1 MKKIILAVASVL
13 ALGLV
18 VGCKQQI
25 EGSLNVTSTNFNK
38 SLDESTTKTFYYKAS
53 GTATQT
59 TKRVTYE
66 KADKYNSREITT
78 TTVWTPTKDVAVTET
93 TNLNN
98 NSITYTI
105 TAYGDV
111 TMTTETITK
120 SSKDADPE
128 KSKTVNDKVKTTSLG
143 NVSQPIYITNITKI
157 DNKFYIENADGT
169 KKVVEGVDFSAA
181 EIDLSKFNDE
191 TSTEAVTYTDAVY
204 DCSWDK
210 ASATPTDYTSKT
222 TTTTSGYTYDLKL
235 TRK

>member
-38 SLDESTTKTFYYKAS
+38 SLDQSTTKTYVYSVS

-59 TKRVTYE
+59 TKQVTYE
-66 KADKYNSREITT
+66 KADKYNISESTI
-78 TTVWTPTKDVAVTET
+78 TTVWTPTKDVSVTET
-93 TNLNN
+93 TDPNN

-105 TAYGDV
+105 DAFGDKTV
-111 TMTTETITK
+111 TTETIYK
-120 SSKDADPE
+120 PSKDADPE
-128 KSKTVNDKVKTTSLG
+128 KSKTVYDKVKMPSLG
-143 NVSQPIYITNITKI
+143 NVSQTITITKI
-157 DNKFYIENADGT
+157 DNKFYINNVDGT

-191 TSTEAVTYTDAVY
+191 TSKESVSYSGADY
-204 DCSWDK
+204 DTSWDK
-210 ASATPTDYTSKT
+210 ASATPTDYISKS

>member
-38 SLDESTTKTFYYKAS
+38 SLDPVKTTKTYVYSVS

-59 TKRVTYE
+59 TKQVTYE
-66 KADKYNSREITT
+66 KADKYNSNETT
-78 TTVWTPTKDVAVTET
+78 TTKVWTPTKAVFVTET
-93 TNLNN
+93 TDPNN
-98 NSITYTI
+98 NSITYSI
-105 TAYGDV
+105 EAYGDV
-111 TMTTETITK
+111 TQTTETITK

-128 KSKTVNDKVKTTSLG
+128 KSKIVVDKVRIPSLKDVAKT
-143 NVSQPIYITNITKI
+143 ITIKKI
-157 DNKFYIENADGT
+157 DNKFYIDNTDGT

-181 EIDLSKFNDE
+181 EIDFSKFSDE
-191 TSTEAVTYTDAVY
+191 ISTEAVSYAGAVY
-204 DCSWDK
+204 DYSWDK
-210 ASATPTDYTSKT
+210 ASATPTDYISKT

>member
-1 MKKIILAVASVL
+1 MKKIFLAVASVL

-38 SLDESTTKTFYYKAS
+38 SLDPVTTTKTYVYSVS
-53 GTATQT
+53 GSVTTT
-59 TKRVTYE
+59 TKNVTYL
-66 KADKYNSREITT
+66 KADKYNSYESTQ
-78 TTVWTPTKDVAVTET
+78 TTVWTPKQDVSVTET
-93 TNLNN
+93 TDPNN

-105 TAYGDV
+105 SALGDV

-128 KSKTVNDKVKTTSLG
+128 KSTTVYNKVKNPSFGLG
-143 NVSQPIYITNITKI
+143 DVSKSITITKI
-157 DNKFYIENADGT
+157 DNKFYIDNADGT

-191 TSTEAVTYTDAVY
+191 TSKESVSYSGADYEDKSAAPRDYISKSTRTE
-204 DCSWDK
+204 
-210 ASATPTDYTSKT
+210 
-222 TTTTSGYTYDLKL
+222 SGYTYDLKL

>member
-38 SLDESTTKTFYYKAS
+38 NLDASTTKTYVYSVS

-59 TKRVTYE
+59 TKQVTYE
-66 KADKYNSREITT
+66 KADKYNSRESTT
-78 TTVWTPTKDVAVTET
+78 TTVWTPTKDVTVTEI
-93 TNLNN
+93 TNPSS
-98 NSITYTI
+98 NSITYNI
-105 TAYGDV
+105 TACGEA
-111 TMTTETITK
+111 TMTTETINK

-128 KSKTVNDKVKTTSLG
+128 KSKTVFDKDRMPNLG
-143 NVSQPIYITNITKI
+143 DITQYITITKI
-157 DNKFYIENADGT
+157 DNKFYINNQDGT

-181 EIDLSKFNDE
+181 EIDLSKFSDT
-191 TSTEAVTYTDAVY
+191 TSTEVVSYAGAVY
-204 DCSWDK
+204 DHSWDK

>member
-38 SLDESTTKTFYYKAS
+38 NLDASTTKTYVYSVS

-59 TKRVTYE
+59 TKQVTYE
-66 KADKYNSREITT
+66 KADKYNSSESTT
-78 TTVWTPTKDVAVTET
+78 TTVWTPTKDVSVTET
-93 TNLNN
+93 TDPND

-105 TAYGDV
+105 NFVGDV
-111 TMTTETITK
+111 TMTEESIYK
-120 SSKDADPE
+120 PSKDAEPV
-128 KSKTVNDKVKTTSLG
+128 KSKKVFDKVQYSSLKDRIK
-143 NVSQPIYITNITKI
+143 PITITKI
-157 DNKFYIENADGT
+157 DNKFYINNTDGT
-169 KKVVEGVDFSAA
+169 QKVVEGVDFSAA
-181 EIDLSKFNDE
+181 EIDFSKFSDE
-191 TSTEAVTYTDAVY
+191 TSTEAVSY
-204 DCSWDK
+204 DGAEYDYSWDK

>member
-38 SLDESTTKTFYYKAS
+38 NLDESTTKTYVYS
-53 GTATQT
+53 VDGTATQT
-59 TKRVTYE
+59 TKKVTYE
-66 KADKYNSREITT
+66 NAGKYNSEESTK
-78 TTVWTPTKDVAVTET
+78 TTVWKPTKYVSVTEKT
-93 TNLNN
+93 DPNN

-105 TAYGDV
+105 TVFGDATV
-111 TMTTETITK
+111 TTETIYKT
-120 SSKDADPE
+120 SKDADPV
-128 KSKTVNDKVKTTSLG
+128 KSKKVNVLKDVTK
-143 NVSQPIYITNITKI
+143 PITITKI
-157 DNKFYIENADGT
+157 DNKFYINNTDGT
-169 KKVVEGVDFSAA
+169 QKVVEGVDFSAA
-181 EIDLSKFNDE
+181 EIDFSKFSDE
-191 TSTEAVTYTDAVY
+191 TSTEAVSYVGAVY
-204 DCSWDK
+204 DYSWDK

>member
-38 SLDESTTKTFYYKAS
+38 SLDQSTTKTYVYSVS

-59 TKRVTYE
+59 KKEVIYQ
-66 KADKYNSREITT
+66 KADKYNSYESTK
-78 TTVWTPTKDVAVTET
+78 TTVWTPTKDVTVTET
-93 TNLNN
+93 TYPNN
-98 NSITYTI
+98 NSIIYNI
-105 TAYGDV
+105 TAYGEA
-111 TMTTETITK
+111 TMTTETISKT
-120 SSKDADPE
+120 SKDADPE
-128 KSKTVNDKVKTTSLG
+128 KSKTVYDKVKMPFLG
-143 NVSQPIYITNITKI
+143 DVSQTITITKI
-157 DNKFYIENADGT
+157 DNKFYINNVDGT

-181 EIDLSKFNDE
+181 EIDLSKFSDE
-191 TSTEAVTYTDAVY
+191 TSTESVSYTGAVY
-204 DCSWDK
+204 DYSWDK
-210 ASATPTDYTSKT
+210 ASATPTDYITKT

>member
-38 SLDESTTKTFYYKAS
+38 SLDQSTTKTYVYSVS

-59 TKRVTYE
+59 TKQVTYN
-66 KADKYNSREITT
+66 KADKYNSNETT
-78 TTVWTPTKDVAVTET
+78 RTTVWTPTKDVTVEET
-93 TNLNN
+93 TDPNN

-105 TAYGDV
+105 TAYGEA

-128 KSKTVNDKVKTTSLG
+128 KSKTVVDKVRATSLG
-143 NVSQPIYITNITKI
+143 NVSKTIYITKI
-157 DNKFYIENADGT
+157 DNKFYIDNKDGT

-181 EIDLSKFNDE
+181 EIDLSKFSDE
-191 TSTEAVTYTDAVY
+191 TSTEAVSYTGAVY
-204 DCSWDK
+204 DYSWDK
-210 ASATPTDYTSKT
+210 ASATPTDYITKT
-222 TTTTSGYTYDLKL
+222 TTTASGYTYDLKL
-235 TRK
+235 IRK

>member
-25 EGSLNVTSTNFNK
+25 EGSLNVTSTNFIK
-38 SLDESTTKTFYYKAS
+38 SLDTSTTKTYVYSVS

-59 TKRVTYE
+59 TKLVTYE
-66 KADKYNSREITT
+66 KADKYNSYESTQTI
-78 TTVWTPTKDVAVTET
+78 VWTPTKDVAVTET
-93 TNLNN
+93 TDPNS

-105 TAYGDV
+105 TAYGAV
-111 TMTTETITK
+111 TKTTETSTK

-128 KSKTVNDKVKTTSLG
+128 KSKTVYDKVKMPNLG
-143 NVSQPIYITNITKI
+143 NVSQKIIITKI
-157 DNKFYIENADGT
+157 DNKFYIDNADGT

-181 EIDLSKFNDE
+181 EIDLSKFSDE
-191 TSTEAVTYTDAVY
+191 TSTESVSYAGAVY
-204 DCSWDK
+204 DYSWDK
-210 ASATPTDYTSKT
+210 ASATPTDYISKT

>member
-38 SLDESTTKTFYYKAS
+38 NLDASTTKTYVYSVS
-53 GTATQT
+53 GSVTKT
-59 TKRVTYE
+59 TKNVTYQ
-66 KADKYNSREITT
+66 KADKYNSYESTETI
-78 TTVWTPTKDVAVTET
+78 VWTPTKDVTVIET
-93 TNLNN
+93 TDPNDNCITY
-98 NSITYTI
+98 SITG
-105 TAYGDV
+105 YGES
-111 TMTTETITK
+111 TKTTETITK

-128 KSKTVNDKVKTTSLG
+128 KSKTVYGKDKIQGLG
-143 NVSQPIYITNITKI
+143 DVSQPITIKKI
-157 DNKFYIENADGT
+157 DNKFYIDNIDGT

-181 EIDLSKFNDE
+181 EIDFSKFSDE
-191 TSTEAVTYTDAVY
+191 TSTESVTYYGAVY
-204 DCSWDK
+204 EDK
-210 ASATPTDYTSKT
+210 SAAPTDYISKS

>member
-38 SLDESTTKTFYYKAS
+38 NLDASTTKTYVYSVS

-59 TKRVTYE
+59 TKQVTYE
-66 KADKYNSREITT
+66 KADKYNSSESTT
-78 TTVWTPTKDVAVTET
+78 TTVWTPTKDVSVTEKT
-93 TNLNN
+93 DPTN

-105 TAYGDV
+105 TAVGDATV
-111 TMTTETITK
+111 TAESIYK
-120 SSKDADPE
+120 FSKDADPV
-128 KSKTVNDKVKTTSLG
+128 KSKMVTDKVQNSSLRDVSKT
-143 NVSQPIYITNITKI
+143 ITITKI
-157 DNKFYIENADGT
+157 DNKFYIDNTDGT

-181 EIDLSKFNDE
+181 EIDLSKFSDE
-191 TSTEAVTYTDAVY
+191 TSTEAVSYAGAVY
-204 DCSWDK
+204 DYSWDK

>member
-38 SLDESTTKTFYYKAS
+38 NLDASTTKTYVYSVS

-59 TKRVTYE
+59 TKQVTYQ
-66 KADKYNSREITT
+66 KADKYNSSESTT
-78 TTVWTPTKDVAVTET
+78 TTVWTPTKDVSVTET
-93 TNLNN
+93 TDPND

-105 TAYGDV
+105 AVDGDATV
-111 TMTTETITK
+111 TVESIYK
-120 SSKDADPE
+120 SSKDAEPE
-128 KSKTVNDKVKTTSLG
+128 KSKMVIDKVRNSGLKDV
-143 NVSQPIYITNITKI
+143 NKKIIIKKI
-157 DNKFYIENADGT
+157 DNKFYINNTDGT
-169 KKVVEGVDFSAA
+169 QKVVEGVDFSAA
-181 EIDLSKFNDE
+181 EIDFSKFSDE
-191 TSTEAVTYTDAVY
+191 TSTESVTYYGAVY
-204 DCSWDK
+204 ETK
-210 ASATPTDYTSKT
+210 SAAPTDYTSKT

>member
-38 SLDESTTKTFYYKAS
+38 SLDETTTKTYVYSVS

-59 TKRVTYE
+59 IKEVTYK
-66 KADKYNSREITT
+66 KADEYNSRESTT
-78 TTVWTPTKDVAVTET
+78 TTVWTPTKEYVTVIET
-93 TNLNN
+93 TNPNN

-105 TAYGDV
+105 VAHGDK
-111 TMTTETITK
+111 TQTTETITK
-120 SSKDADPE
+120 TSKDADPK
-128 KSKTVNDKVKTTSLG
+128 KSKTVEDKVKVPSLG
-143 NVSQPIYITNITKI
+143 NDEKTIKITKI
-157 DNKFYIENADGT
+157 DNKFYIKNIDGT

-181 EIDLSKFNDE
+181 EIDFSKFSDE
-191 TSTEAVTYTDAVY
+191 TSTESVTYHYPDFENE
-204 DCSWDK
+204 
-210 ASATPTDYTSKT
+210 SAAPTDYISKT
-222 TTTTSGYTYDLKL
+222 TTTTSGCTYDLKL

>member
-38 SLDESTTKTFYYKAS
+38 NLDQSTVKTYVYSVS
-53 GTATQT
+53 GTATTT
-59 TKRVTYE
+59 TKNVTYQ
-66 KADKYNSREITT
+66 KADNYNSYESTQTI
-78 TTVWTPTKDVAVTET
+78 VWTPTKDVSVTET
-93 TNLNN
+93 TDPNN
-98 NSITYTI
+98 NSITYRI
-105 TAYGDV
+105 TAVGDATV
-111 TMTTETITK
+111 TAESIYK
-120 SSKDADPE
+120 SSKDAEPV
-128 KSKTVNDKVKTTSLG
+128 KSKMVTDKVQNSGLKD
-143 NVSQPIYITNITKI
+143 VAQEITITKI
-157 DNKFYIENADGT
+157 DNKFYIDNADGT

-181 EIDLSKFNDE
+181 EIDFSKFSDE
-191 TSTEAVTYTDAVY
+191 TSTEAVSYRDPVY
-204 DCSWDK
+204 DHSWDK

>member
-38 SLDESTTKTFYYKAS
+38 SLDASTTKTYVYSVS

-59 TKRVTYE
+59 TKQVTYQ
-66 KADKYNSREITT
+66 KADKYNSSESTT
-78 TTVWTPTKDVAVTET
+78 TTVWTPTKTKDVSVTEIT
-93 TNLNN
+93 DPNN
-98 NSITYTI
+98 NKITYTI
-105 TAYGDV
+105 TVVGDATV
-111 TMTTETITK
+111 TTETIYK
-120 SSKDADPE
+120 PSKDADPV
-128 KSKTVNDKVKTTSLG
+128 KSKSVQTKVQNSELG
-143 NVSQPIYITNITKI
+143 NVPKTITITKI
-157 DNKFYIENADGT
+157 DNKFYIDNTDGT

-181 EIDLSKFNDE
+181 EIDFSKFSDE
-191 TSTEAVTYTDAVY
+191 TSTESVTYYGADY
-204 DCSWDK
+204 EDK
-210 ASATPTDYTSKT
+210 SAAPTDYTSRT

>member
-25 EGSLNVTSTNFNK
+25 EGSLTVTSLNK
-38 SLDESTTKTFYYKAS
+38 SLDQSTTKTYVYSVS

-59 TKRVTYE
+59 TKQVTYQ
-66 KADKYNSREITT
+66 KADKYNSSESTT
-78 TTVWTPTKDVAVTET
+78 TTVWTPTKDISVTET
-93 TNLNN
+93 TNPNN

-105 TAYGDV
+105 AAVGDS
-111 TMTTETITK
+111 TMTIETITK

-128 KSKTVNDKVKTTSLG
+128 KSKKVYDKVKMSNLG
-143 NVSQPIYITNITKI
+143 NIPQSIIITKI
-157 DNKFYIENADGT
+157 DNKFYIDNKDGT

-181 EIDLSKFNDE
+181 EIDFSKFSDE
-191 TSTEAVTYTDAVY
+191 TSTEAVSYVGAEY
-204 DCSWDK
+204 DYSWDK

>member
-25 EGSLNVTSTNFNK
+25 EGSLNVTSTNLIKN
-38 SLDESTTKTFYYKAS
+38 LDQDTTKTYVYSVS
-53 GTATQT
+53 GSVTTT
-59 TKRVTYE
+59 TKNVTYQ
-66 KADKYNSREITT
+66 KADKYNSKEETT
-78 TTVWTPTKDVAVTET
+78 TTVWTPKQDVFVTET
-93 TNLNN
+93 TKPND

-105 TAYGDV
+105 SALGDV

-128 KSKTVNDKVKTTSLG
+128 KSTTVYNKVKNPLELELG
-143 NVSQPIYITNITKI
+143 DVKKPITITKI
-157 DNKFYIENADGT
+157 DNKFYIDNADGT

-191 TSTEAVTYTDAVY
+191 TSTESVSYSNDAV
-204 DCSWDK
+204 WDK
-210 ASATPTDYTSKT
+210 ASATPKDYTSKT

>member
-38 SLDESTTKTFYYKAS
+38 NLDESTTKTYVYSVS

-59 TKRVTYE
+59 TKRVTYV
-66 KADKYNSREITT
+66 KADKYNSRESTT
-78 TTVWTPTKDVAVTET
+78 TTVWTPTKDVSVTEKT
-93 TNLNN
+93 DPND
-98 NSITYTI
+98 NSITYKI
-105 TAYGDV
+105 EAYGDV
-111 TMTTETITK
+111 TQTTETITK

-128 KSKTVNDKVKTTSLG
+128 KSKKVVDKVKVSTLG
-143 NVSQPIYITNITKI
+143 NAKKVIYITKI
-157 DNKFYIENADGT
+157 DNKFYSDNTDGT

-181 EIDLSKFNDE
+181 EIDFSKFSDE
-191 TSTEAVTYTDAVY
+191 TSTESVTYYGYVY
-204 DCSWDK
+204 ENE
-210 ASATPTDYTSKT
+210 SAAPTDYISKT
-222 TTTTSGYTYDLKL
+222 TTTTSGCTYDLKL

>member
-38 SLDESTTKTFYYKAS
+38 NLDESTTKTYVYSVS

-59 TKRVTYE
+59 TKQVTYQ
-66 KADKYNSREITT
+66 KADKYNSSESTT
-78 TTVWTPTKDVAVTET
+78 TTVWTPTKDVSVTET
-93 TNLNN
+93 TDPND

-105 TAYGDV
+105 AVDGDATV
-111 TMTTETITK
+111 TVESIYK
-120 SSKDADPE
+120 SSKDAEPE
-128 KSKTVNDKVKTTSLG
+128 KSKMVIDKVRNSGLKDV
-143 NVSQPIYITNITKI
+143 NKKIIIKKI
-157 DNKFYIENADGT
+157 DNKFYINNTDGT
-169 KKVVEGVDFSAA
+169 QKVVEGVDFSAA
-181 EIDLSKFNDE
+181 EIDFSKFSDE
-191 TSTEAVTYTDAVY
+191 TSTESVTYYGAVY
-204 DCSWDK
+204 ETK
-210 ASATPTDYTSKT
+210 SAAPTDYTSKT

>member
-38 SLDESTTKTFYYKAS
+38 NLDVSTEKTYVYSVS

-59 TKRVTYE
+59 TKEVEYQ
-66 KADKYNSREITT
+66 KADKYNSRESTT
-78 TTVWTPTKDVAVTET
+78 TTVWTPTKDVTVTEKT
-93 TNLNN
+93 DPNN
-98 NSITYTI
+98 NSITYEIKVVGDATV
-105 TAYGDV
+105 TAESIY
-111 TMTTETITK
+111 K
-120 SSKDADPE
+120 SSKDAEPV
-128 KSKTVNDKVKTTSLG
+128 KSKTVTDKVRDPSFKDVEKT
-143 NVSQPIYITNITKI
+143 ITIKKI
-157 DNKFYIENADGT
+157 DNKFYINNTDGT
-169 KKVVEGVDFSAA
+169 QKVVEGVDFSAA
-181 EIDLSKFNDE
+181 EIDFSKFSDE
-191 TSTEAVTYTDAVY
+191 TSTETVSYTGDVVY
-204 DCSWDK
+204 DDSWDK

>member
-38 SLDESTTKTFYYKAS
+38 SLDPVTTTKTYVYSVS

-59 TKRVTYE
+59 TKQVTYE
-66 KADKYNSREITT
+66 KADKYNSSESTET
-78 TTVWTPTKDVAVTET
+78 NVWTPTKYVSVTEVT
-93 TNLNN
+93 VPTN

-111 TMTTETITK
+111 TKTTETSTK

-128 KSKTVNDKVKTTSLG
+128 KSKTVYDKVKVSELG
-143 NVSQPIYITNITKI
+143 NVSMTITITKI
-157 DNKFYIENADGT
+157 DNKFYIDNVDGT

-181 EIDLSKFNDE
+181 EIDFSKFSDE
-191 TSTEAVTYTDAVY
+191 TSIEAVSYAGAVY
-204 DCSWDK
+204 DYSWDK
-210 ASATPTDYTSKT
+210 ASATPKDYISKT

>member
-18 VGCKQQI
+18 FGCKQQI

-38 SLDESTTKTFYYKAS
+38 SLDPVTTTKTYVYSVS
-53 GTATQT
+53 GSVTTT
-59 TKRVTYE
+59 TKNVIYQ
-66 KADKYNSREITT
+66 KADKYNSYESTQ
-78 TTVWTPTKDVAVTET
+78 TTVWTPKQDVSVTET
-93 TNLNN
+93 TNPNV

-105 TAYGDV
+105 SALGDV

-128 KSKTVNDKVKTTSLG
+128 KSTTVYNKVKNPSLG
-143 NVSQPIYITNITKI
+143 LGDVRKSITITKI
-157 DNKFYIENADGT
+157 DNKFYIDNADGT

-191 TSTEAVTYTDAVY
+191 TSKESVSYFGADYE
-204 DCSWDK
+204 DK
-210 ASATPTDYTSKT
+210 SAAPTDYISKST
-222 TTTTSGYTYDLKL
+222 RTESGYTYDLKL

>member
-38 SLDESTTKTFYYKAS
+38 SLDPVTTTKTYVYSVS
-53 GTATQT
+53 GSVTQT
-59 TKRVTYE
+59 TKNVTYV
-66 KADKYNSREITT
+66 KADKYNSYESTETI
-78 TTVWTPTKDVAVTET
+78 VWTPKQDVSVTET
-93 TNLNN
+93 TNPNN

-105 TAYGDV
+105 SALGEV
-111 TMTTETITK
+111 TKTKETITK

-128 KSKTVNDKVKTTSLG
+128 KSKTVYDKVKMPNLG
-143 NVSQPIYITNITKI
+143 NIPQFITITKI
-157 DNKFYIENADGT
+157 DNKFYINNVDGT

-191 TSTEAVTYTDAVY
+191 TSKESVSYSGADYE
-204 DCSWDK
+204 DK
-210 ASATPTDYTSKT
+210 SAAPTDYISKST
-222 TTTTSGYTYDLKL
+222 RTESGYTYDLKL